1 MTVNGERIGQAITDS
16 EGVAKVLYTIPESFG
31 ANDIN
36 VEFIDET
43 GASIETVIGLEENC
57 PAADL
62 NCDGDVNAFDLAE
75 LLAAWGQQGDADLNG
90 DGFVGAA
97 DLSIL
102 LSGWTG

>member
-1 MTVNGERIGQAITDS
+1 
-16 EGVAKVLYTIPESFG
+16 
-31 ANDIN
+31 
-36 VEFIDET
+36 
-43 GASIETVIGLEENC
+43 VIGLEENC